1 MQLDSASTTD
11 PAAEAQTTDAVAEAQ
26 TTDAV
31 ARAEVVQTA
40 VVKTL
45 AADL

>member
-11 PAAEAQTTDAVAEAQ
+11 PAAEAQTTGAAAM
-26 TTDAV
+26 
-31 ARAEVVQTA
+31 AEVVQTA
-40 VVKTL
+40 VVTTL